1 MRAFRHTLVPRDFNN
16 HDTNP
21 VSSFTRRT
29 VVLMNVSHTL
39 PQQALK
45 CMSHRFLRVRTY
57 ACVRLVQDLQARG
70 VAASVS
76 SLVCPRRHSVVRQPS
91 RPTVGGCHR
100 VCKGRFSGWCRIS
113 SGVRR
118 RRSPGCG
125 VAESDY
131 IRVRR
136 LEALLQALCPR
147 RRPPPPRPPREHLPG
162 H

>member
-100 VCKGRFSGWCRIS
+100 VCKGSRFSGWCRIS

-118 RRSPGCG
+118 RRSPG
-125 VAESDY
+125 VW
-131 IRVRR
+131 RR
-136 LEALLQALCPR
+136 GIGLHTSAAVGGAAPGTVPS
-147 RRPPPPRPPREHLPG
+147 PPPASAAAAA
-162 H
+162 